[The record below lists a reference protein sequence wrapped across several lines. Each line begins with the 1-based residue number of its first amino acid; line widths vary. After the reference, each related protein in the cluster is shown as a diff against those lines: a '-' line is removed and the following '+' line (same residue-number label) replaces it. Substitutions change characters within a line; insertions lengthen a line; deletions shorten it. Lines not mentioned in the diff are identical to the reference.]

1 MRQLADVSHSH
12 SHSTLH
18 RTTPLTPSSTP
29 SARAS
34 ARCLSDPRP
43 RSSSSSS
50 RSCRSTV
57 SFDHRHAHTLFPI
70 PSPIPLGRHIDRHQ
84 QEGHQQPPTSA
95 PGIRE
100 ESEGE
105 EHRQDTDAGERDS
118 QEEDSGVITNGHL
131 AGVFGGPHQRSS
143 LRLRES
149 KVGNCYAY
157 RVERHY
163 FHLIGANFRR
173 ATCPTFR
180 SPTLALALALIRG
193 AAFTSRRQ

>member
-1 MRQLADVSHSH
+1 MLVR
-12 SHSTLH
+12 
-18 RTTPLTPSSTP
+18 PSSKVVIKF
-29 SARAS
+29 
-34 ARCLSDPRP
+34 LSVMQKHGKF
-43 RSSSSSS
+43 RSSP
-50 RSCRSTV
+50 RTY
-57 SFDHRHAHTLFPI
+57 SFTI
-70 PSPIPLGRHIDRHQ
+70 PSPIALGQHIDISRVDIMQ
-84 QEGHQQPPTSA
+84 SWTAA
-95 PGIRE
+95 PGIGGGGGGRRGGKA
-100 ESEGE
+100 S
-105 EHRQDTDAGERDS
+105 AGYRGRRGVV

-180 SPTLALALALIRG
+180 SPTLALALRSWRCIHVEKTAILIQL
-193 AAFTSRRQ
+193 SLCD